1 MKRFNQ
7 FILISWKRSH
17 ERHRR
22 CITQK
27 NKPIFCSGLLSEF
40 AAHVV
45 SFFILQEIEHL
56 THLEQYTL
64 SSDLSQGYALKML
77 AGKWKIK
84 RIKPSSVLRVSVQL
98 NQSLQGRNIFVHL
111 FLWLYL

>member
-1 MKRFNQ
+1 MKRSNL
-7 FILISWKRSH
+7 FILINWKRSH

-27 NKPIFCSGLLSEF
+27 NKPSFCSGLLSEF

-77 AGKWKIK
+77 AGKWNKLNK
-84 RIKPSSVLRVSVQL
+84 LRPVQFSVF
-98 NQSLQGRNIFVHL
+98 QGS
-111 FLWLYL
+111 